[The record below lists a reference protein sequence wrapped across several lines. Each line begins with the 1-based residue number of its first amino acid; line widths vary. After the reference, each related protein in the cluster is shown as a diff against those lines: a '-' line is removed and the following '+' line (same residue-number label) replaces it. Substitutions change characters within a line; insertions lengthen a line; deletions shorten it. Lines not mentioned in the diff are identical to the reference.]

1 MTTNNNHVD
10 NRNKVLRELK
20 DAGVRTVRLAFSGG
34 NDEGSVYETVFLD
47 ADSNP
52 VAVSLSENRAYE
64 CTSYN
69 QATKSWDTNWIVTTW
84 DAPSP
89 SGSTRVERPATP
101 DEISHANDIDTL
113 EAPIYDKFGSFAG
126 EFYVDGVLVWDVVTG
141 TYTLSGQETVQSYE
155 SFEFE
160 NE

>member
-1 MTTNNNHVD
+1 MITNNNHVD

-20 DAGVRTVRLAFSGG
+20 DAGVSTVRLSFSGG

-52 VAVSLSENRAYE
+52 VAVSLPENRAYE
-64 CTSYN
+64 NTEYN
-69 QATKSWDTNWIVTTW
+69 QATKTW
-84 DAPSP
+84 DKRWVVWDNFS
-89 SGSTRVERPATP
+89 STFPRQSRPATP

-126 EFYVDGVLVWDVVTG
+126 DFYVDGVLVWDVVAG

-155 SFEFE
+155 SFEYE

>member
-1 MTTNNNHVD
+1 MVTTNNHVD
-10 NRNKVLRELK
+10 NRNKALRKLK
-20 DAGVRTVRLAFSGG
+20 DAGVSTVRLAFSGG

-52 VAVSLSENRAYE
+52 VAVSLYENRAYE
-64 CTSYN
+64 NTEYN
-69 QATKSWDTNWIVTTW
+69 QATKNWDTRWVVWENF
-84 DAPSP
+84 S
-89 SGSTRVERPATP
+89 STLPRQSRPATP
-101 DEISHANDIDTL
+101 DEIIHANDIDTL

-126 EFYVDGVLVWDVVTG
+126 EFYVDGVLVWDVVAG
-141 TYTLSGQETVQSYE
+141 TYKLSGEETVQSYE